1 MTSFSPRMSTNPDE
15 LINVLSR
22 WLARH
27 VSDDE
32 PRAALADV
40 DELSGE
46 QRDAVDDLRAQL
58 ESADGGGEVER
69 AVREALEALA
79 LG

>member
-1 MTSFSPRMSTNPDE
+1 MNPDQ
-15 LINVLSR
+15 LVNLLSR

-27 VSDDE
+27 VGDDE
-32 PRAALADV
+32 LRAALDDV
-40 DELSGE
+40 EGLSEE
-46 QRDAVDDLRAQL
+46 QREAVDDLRTRL
-58 ESADGGGEVER
+58 DSGERGEVER

>member
-1 MTSFSPRMSTNPDE
+1 MSMSPDE
-15 LINVLSR
+15 LVNLLSR

-27 VSDDE
+27 VSDDDL
-32 PRAALADV
+32 RAALADV
-40 DELSGE
+40 RELSE
-46 QRDAVDDLRAQL
+46 DQREAVDDLRAQL
-58 ESADGGGEVER
+58 DSPDGRGEVER

>member
-1 MTSFSPRMSTNPDE
+1 MSTNPDQ
-15 LINVLSR
+15 LVNLLSR

-32 PRAALADV
+32 LRAALADV
-40 DELSGE
+40 DDLSGE
-46 QRDAVDDLRAQL
+46 QREAVDDLRAQL
-58 ESADGGGEVER
+58 DSPDGRGEVER

>member
-1 MTSFSPRMSTNPDE
+1 MNPDQ
-15 LINVLSR
+15 LVNLLSR

-27 VSDDE
+27 VGDDDL
-32 PRAALADV
+32 RAALADV
-40 DELSGE
+40 EGLSPE
-46 QRDAVDDLRAQL
+46 QREAIDDVRAQL
-58 ESADGGGEVER
+58 ESQDRRGELER

>member
-1 MTSFSPRMSTNPDE
+1 MNPDE
-15 LINVLSR
+15 LVNLLSR

-27 VSDDE
+27 VSDDDL
-32 PRAALADV
+32 RAALADV
-40 DELSGE
+40 RELSE
-46 QRDAVDDLRAQL
+46 DQREAVDDLRAQL
-58 ESADGGGEVER
+58 DAPDGRGEVER

>member
-1 MTSFSPRMSTNPDE
+1 MSTNPDE
-15 LINVLSR
+15 LVNLLSR

-27 VSDDE
+27 VGDDE
-32 PRAALADV
+32 LRAALADV
-40 DELSGE
+40 EGLSDE
-46 QRDAVDDLRAQL
+46 QRAAVDDLRAEL
-58 ESADGGGEVER
+58 DSPHSGELER

>member
-1 MTSFSPRMSTNPDE
+1 MTSFSPPTSMNPDE

-32 PRAALADV
+32 LRAVLADV

-58 ESADGGGEVER
+58 ESPNGGEVER

>member
-1 MTSFSPRMSTNPDE
+1 MTCSSAPMSTNPDQ
-15 LINVLSR
+15 LVNLLSR

-32 PRAALADV
+32 LRAALADV

-46 QRDAVDDLRAQL
+46 QREAVDDLRAQL
-58 ESADGGGEVER
+58 DSPDGRGEVER

>member
-1 MTSFSPRMSTNPDE
+1 MNPDE

-32 PRAALADV
+32 LRAVLADV